1 MSTRGTSTGRWAGV
15 GVAGVIIL
23 SLASIGAHALLIP
36 GFIQAA
42 DASSRSTGAL
52 STPTTVPSGQGG
64 TGSPSSTSSPAA
76 TDLAPTAVPAM
87 PAYDRACLRRDN
99 PATGAKIPAN
109 DPFGDDIADLGDKA
123 ELQRLYA
130 VQSGALVPLD
140 GLGAPRPC
148 DEQLWSLVKATA
160 PTLLGYIDELL
171 VFDADPDPA
180 TGEFIIEGESAPKET
195 APDTFDDDHWRVSF
209 APNGLDRGELA
220 WLVAHEL
227 AHVASL
233 NKDQMLSGVGADVCA
248 TWYTGTGCLLA
259 DSFLRRYLSN
269 TWDDALWDDWDKADG
284 KSTEKARRAAYQDFY
299 DSHSDSFITEYAAWH
314 PLEDFAESFAMW
326 CTYDED
332 EPDRANLPT
341 AERTDSGNKVAW
353 FDAARRDLL
362 PAFGPGCTMLRQFA
376 VS

>member
-1 MSTRGTSTGRWAGV
+1 
-15 GVAGVIIL
+15 
-23 SLASIGAHALLIP
+23 
-36 GFIQAA
+36 
-42 DASSRSTGAL
+42 
-52 STPTTVPSGQGG
+52 
-64 TGSPSSTSSPAA
+64 
-76 TDLAPTAVPAM
+76 M

-248 TWYTGTGCLLA
+248 TWYTGT
-259 DSFLRRYLSN
+259 
-269 TWDDALWDDWDKADG
+269 
-284 KSTEKARRAAYQDFY
+284 EIRRA
-299 DSHSDSFITEYAAWH
+299 S
-314 PLEDFAESFAMW
+314 
-326 CTYDED
+326 C
-332 EPDRANLPT
+332 R
-341 AERTDSGNKVAW
+341 ERV
-353 FDAARRDLL
+353 
-362 PAFGPGCTMLRQFA
+362 
-376 VS
+376 